1 MMSKSGFAGMIH
13 HALAWCCIAAGA
25 IPGIAAAAFPDRPI
39 TMIIAFVPGGGTDV
53 VARALA
59 PYIEKQLGPNA
70 RIVIVNRGGA
80 GGEIGFTALASAA
93 PDGYTIGF
101 INSPSIQTILIERAA
116 QYTMERF
123 ELIGNVVDDPASLSV
138 YADSPIKDLAGLVAH
153 AKANPGALA
162 AGTPGVGAPGHLV
175 ISLLGKLTGAKIN
188 HVPYKGAGDV
198 RAPMAGKQIQL
209 AAVSIGESLQAI
221 KGGMQYRILAQMSAA
236 RSTLAPDVPTA
247 KEQGIDLEMSSLR
260 GIAAPKGLSADVRD
274 ILVRAVERAVNDPE
288 FRVKSVQY
296 YAPLRYLAPR
306 EFDTALK
313 ESDVQLRQLWKESP
327 WTDK

>member
-1 MMSKSGFAGMIH
+1 MNKPRSAALIQR
-13 HALAWCCIAAGA
+13 ALAWCCIAAGA
-25 IPGIAAAAFPDRPI
+25 IPGLAAAAFPERPV
-39 TMIIAFVPGGGTDV
+39 TMVIAFVPGGGTDV

-59 PYIEKQLGPNA
+59 PYIEKHLGPNA

-80 GGEIGFTALASAA
+80 GGEIGFTAIANAA

-101 INSPSIQTILIERAA
+101 INSPSIQTILIERTP

-138 YADSPIKDLAGLVAH
+138 HADSPIKDLAGLLAQ
-153 AKANPGALA
+153 AKANPGTLA
-162 AGTPGVGAPGHLV
+162 AGTPGIGAPGHLV
-175 ISLLGKLTGAKIN
+175 ITLLGKLAGAKIS

-198 RAPMAGKQIQL
+198 RAAMAGKQVQV

-221 KGGMQYRILAQMSAA
+221 KGGMPYRILAQMSPA
-236 RSTLAPDVPTA
+236 RSTLAPEVPTA
-247 KEQGIDLEMSSLR
+247 KEQGLDLVMSSLR
-260 GIAAPKGLSADVRD
+260 GIAGPKGLPADVRD